1 METKPFSPYVRF
13 AYSHRCPAP
22 LEIAERVIYD
32 FELIYVNKGTV
43 NGFVDDM
50 PLCAKRGD
58 IIFLRP
64 KQPHRL
70 IFEGEYVHNPY
81 IHFDFHEDSLSP
93 EIPVS
98 FALPDADFSRTE
110 HYFRDDSFLTGTYA
124 LSSKISPKNAQGFY
138 SLFLDII
145 QTFELRM
152 PYYELHL
159 KSKMFSLLSKLF
171 EEQYWTR
178 NAPYRSGIDTAVA
191 ARIYIV
197 NHLTQELTLDEIA
210 DELSVNKFYLVK
222 LFKKLFGVTPI
233 RFHAEMRINMS
244 RRLLQTSGYNSISQ
258 VSDAMGFGSVQAF
271 SRAFKQIDGVPPSKY
286 LK

>member
-13 AYSHRCPAP
+13 AHNHRCPAP
-22 LEIAERVIYD
+22 LEIAKRVIYD

-64 KQPHRL
+64 KRPHRL
-70 IFEGEYVHNPY
+70 TFEGEYVHNPY
-81 IHFDFHEDSLSP
+81 IHFDFHEDKLSP
-93 EIPVS
+93 EIPIS

-110 HYFRDDSFLTGTYA
+110 HYFRDDSFLTGAYA

-178 NAPYRSGIDTAVA
+178 NAPYRSGIDTAIS

-197 NHLTQELTLDEIA
+197 NHLAQELTLDEIA

-222 LFKKLFGVTPI
+222 LFKKLFGITPI
-233 RFHAEMRINMS
+233 RFHAEMRINMA
-244 RRLLQTSGYNSISQ
+244 RRLLQAPGYNSISQ

-271 SRAFKQIDGVPPSKY
+271 SRTFKQIDGVPPSKY